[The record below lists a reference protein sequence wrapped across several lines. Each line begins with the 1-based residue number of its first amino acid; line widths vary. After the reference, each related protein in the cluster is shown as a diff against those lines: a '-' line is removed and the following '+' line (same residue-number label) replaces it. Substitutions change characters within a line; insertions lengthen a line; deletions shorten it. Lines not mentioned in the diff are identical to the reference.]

1 MMENKIMEKK
11 MENIFKV
18 AILQLNAINN
28 MDNSLKKGIIACRK
42 AKELGADIAVFPEM
56 WNIGYEMPENDED
69 LGDWINKSIYENNN
83 YLLTFKKLAKELN
96 MAISITF
103 LEKTKDLPKNSVIIY
118 DRFENKILKYSKVH
132 TVDFKMEKYMTPGND
147 FYVGELDYGNGKLN
161 IGSMICY
168 DREFPESSR
177 ILMIKGAEIILV
189 PNACFMSKIRLE
201 QLKIRAYEN
210 MVGIVTVNY
219 TDYGGRSSAFS
230 PIVRDE
236 NKKELNSEILIMDEN
251 ESIQIVEFNMD
262 EIRNYREHGT
272 WGDSY
277 RKPFLYEYISQ
288 EHVKEPFIRMDARR
302 NTKKYIEQ

>member
-1 MMENKIMEKK
+1 

-118 DRFENKILKYSKVH
+118 DRFGNKILKYSKVH

-147 FYVGELDYGNGKLN
+147 FYVGELDYVKGKLN

-262 EIRNYREHGT
+262 EIKNYREHGT
-272 WGDSY
+272 WGDAY

>member
-1 MMENKIMEKK
+1 

-28 MDNSLKKGIIACRK
+28 MDNSLKKDIIACRK
-42 AKELGADIAVFPEM
+42 AKELGADIAV
-56 WNIGYEMPENDED
+56 
-69 LGDWINKSIYENNN
+69 
-83 YLLTFKKLAKELN
+83 
-96 MAISITF
+96 
-103 LEKTKDLPKNSVIIY
+103 
-118 DRFENKILKYSKVH
+118 
-132 TVDFKMEKYMTPGND
+132 
-147 FYVGELDYGNGKLN
+147 
-161 IGSMICY
+161 
-168 DREFPESSR
+168 FPESSR

-251 ESIQIVEFNMD
+251 ERIQIVEFNMD

-277 RKPFLYEYISQ
+277 RKPFLYEYIS
-288 EHVKEPFIRMDARR
+288 
-302 NTKKYIEQ
+302 

>member
-1 MMENKIMEKK
+1 MSNEIENKLDAIEK
-11 MENIFKV
+11 N
-18 AILQLNAINN
+18 L
-28 MDNSLKKGIIACRK
+28 LKTI
-42 AKELGADIAVFPEM
+42 ADI
-56 WNIGYEMPENDED
+56 
-69 LGDWINKSIYENNN
+69 
-83 YLLTFKKLAKELN
+83 
-96 MAISITF
+96 
-103 LEKTKDLPKNSVIIY
+103 EKTPIGAYNIRENGKGVARNTTANIDIVTKQDKPGIDIIIKPNTKNESVHIPV
-118 DRFENKILKYSKVH
+118 ILTEAGFNDVVY
-132 TVDFKMEKYMTPGND
+132 ND

>member
-1 MMENKIMEKK
+1 

-28 MDNSLKKGIIACRK
+28 MDNSLKKGLIACRK

-118 DRFENKILKYSKVH
+118 DRFGNKILKYSKVH

-147 FYVGELDYGNGKLN
+147 FYVGELDYVKGKLN

-272 WGDSY
+272 WGDAY

>member
-1 MMENKIMEKK
+1 

-118 DRFENKILKYSKVH
+118 DRFGNKILKYSKVH

-147 FYVGELDYGNGKLN
+147 FYVGKLDYVKGKLN

-272 WGDSY
+272 WGDAY

>member
-1 MMENKIMEKK
+1 MQ
-11 MENIFKV
+11 NIFKV

-118 DRFENKILKYSKVH
+118 DRFGNKILKYSKVH

-147 FYVGELDYGNGKLN
+147 FYVGELDYVKGKLN

-272 WGDSY
+272 WGDAY

>member
-1 MMENKIMEKK
+1 
-11 MENIFKV
+11 MENIFKI

-103 LEKTKDLPKNSVIIY
+103 LEKTKDLPKDSVIIY
-118 DRFENKILKYSKVH
+118 DRFGNKILKYSKVH

-288 EHVKEPFIRMDARR
+288 EYVKEPFIRMDARR

>member
-1 MMENKIMEKK
+1 

-103 LEKTKDLPKNSVIIY
+103 LEKTKDLPKDSVIIY
-118 DRFENKILKYSKVH
+118 DRFGNKILKYSKVH

-147 FYVGELDYGNGKLN
+147 FYVGELDYVKGKLN

-272 WGDSY
+272 WGDAY

-302 NTKKYIEQ
+302 NIKKYIEQ

>member
-1 MMENKIMEKK
+1 

-103 LEKTKDLPKNSVIIY
+103 LEKTRDLPKNSVIIY
-118 DRFENKILKYSKVH
+118 DRFGNKILKYSKVH

-147 FYVGELDYGNGKLN
+147 FYVGELNYVKGKLN

-272 WGDSY
+272 WGDAY